1 MQYEIIATVR
11 LLIIAEILGLI
22 AAELLPGRVAAFK
35 CVWSHRKRST
45 TRQLLGLARNYSVPR
60 PAAAKLML
68 IDARYVIS
76 RCLEALQICICTTSA
91 RFSTSHLTGA
101 RASSCS

>member
-11 LLIIAEILGLI
+11 LLIFAEILGLI

-76 RCLEALQICICTTSA
+76 RCLEALQMGV
-91 RFSTSHLTGA
+91 HLHHE
-101 RASSCS
+101 RALQHQSLDRLKSL

>member
-11 LLIIAEILGLI
+11 LVIIAEILGLI

-45 TRQLLGLARNYSVPR
+45 TRQLLDIARSCSVPR

-76 RCLEALQICICTTSA
+76 RCLEALQMGFSSA
-91 RFSTSHLTGA
+91 PR
-101 RASSCS
+101 RALQHQSLDRLKSL